1 MLVTL
6 LLIHILWLRI
16 CTTNILERFS
26 VFCILKSKLEHE
38 QIWFFFYI
46 HFFWYKCKSPLVFS
60 FPGVQWMLFLI
71 YVSRLLIF
79 HYFGDV
85 FFFFR
90 PTTAIV
96 WFKFETLM
104 SFWLFCLVLYVNFK
118 ESNLFNFK
126 ICENFF

>member
-38 QIWFFFYI
+38 QIWFFFL
-46 HFFWYKCKSPLVFS
+46 HPFFWYKCKSPLVFS
-60 FPGVQWMLFLI
+60 FPEVQWMLFLMYI
-71 YVSRLLIF
+71 SRLLIF

-85 FFFFR
+85 FFFVLR
-90 PTTAIV
+90 RQ
-96 WFKFETLM
+96 
-104 SFWLFCLVLYVNFK
+104 SFDLSLKLWWAFDFFCLVLYVNFK

>member
-60 FPGVQWMLFLI
+60 FPEVQWMLFLMYI
-71 YVSRLLIF
+71 SRLLIF

-85 FFFFR
+85 FFFFVLR
-90 PTTAIV
+90 RQ
-96 WFKFETLM
+96 
-104 SFWLFCLVLYVNFK
+104 SFDLSLKPWWAFDFFCLVLYVNFK